1 MKTCKK
7 YTPLIMLGILAAL
20 FAVYL
25 RYSNQIYSYL
35 ADAIELMPISESQIR
50 QYDSGK
56 KVTALLNAISISKD
70 TEREKLW
77 VYGYAFIPTELESD
91 ERTAKIIF
99 ASDKKSYEGQLQVWF
114 REDVNS
120 SLAEQGIH
128 HSSEKLGILS
138 KEMNLIFLDAGVYRV
153 GIYVQENKSENGIC
167 WLPVYIKKTMWG
179 GAELYYGE
187 QISNYEGLEKRVSA
201 SATLLTVQNID
212 DYFYIPG
219 YAYDTEI
226 GANNQNVYIE
236 ATNSD
241 GEKMTYLA
249 LPNDSKQN
257 SYYPDESYTD
267 NSFVARV
274 PIELMPTGM
283 VELRVILENKETK
296 EAVYAYEELYLIE
309 EGTAQIYRGKVVENF
324 EGIMPSET
332 AQATVLNIF
341 DTQDY
346 YYIPGYAY
354 DTEIGPNNQN
364 IYVEFT
370 AEDGT
375 KRTVLALNTDSTG
388 LDYFPDASYTE
399 NSFSAYMPKAEV
411 GDGIYDVRVYIE
423 DQANGAIVYA
433 SESVWR
439 FKDGQTE
446 LYTGELVENFPK
458 VEDSTTSHAA
468 ILTVWYLDQSYY
480 YIPGYAYDTE
490 VGANNQT
497 VYLELEDSKGERIT
511 YKALTT
517 DSTGIDYFPDNTY
530 TRNSFTAKIPEELIP
545 DGTYAI
551 RTIIQDKSSGRVV
564 YAPGAL
570 NCAISQDEIVFQ

>member
-1 MKTCKK
+1 MKQNLKK
-7 YTPLIMLGILAAL
+7 FYPLICILLL
-20 FAVYL
+20 FFVLCTYL
-25 RYSNQIYSYL
+25 PFSNTIYSYF
-35 ADAIELMPISESQIR
+35 A
-50 QYDSGK
+50 GGTGF
-56 KVTALLNAISISKD
+56 VAISKEQLKEYD
-70 TEREKLW
+70 TRQK
-77 VYGYAFIPTELESD
+77 I
-91 ERTAKIIF
+91 TAYLDALKVLRD
-99 ASDKKSYEGQLQVWF
+99 AF
-114 REDVNS
+114 REDLKPYGYGYIPTQSESDNRHVKIILASTENS
-120 SLAEQGIH
+120 YE
-128 HSSEKLGILS
+128 SSINLCVREDLLNSMKSRNIQHTSSNLGIGGIGAWAGAGESL
-138 KEMNLIFLDAGVYRV
+138 NLLAVAKGQYRV
-153 GIYVQENKSENGIC
+153 GIYVYENEQEYGIC
-167 WLPVYIKKTMWG
+167 WMPIYVKKTAWG
-179 GAELYYGE
+179 GAEIYYGE
-187 QISNYEGLEKRVSA
+187 QISNFEGLEKSDTA
-201 SATLLTVQNID
+201 KATLLAVEGQK
-212 DYFYIPG
+212 DYF
-219 YAYDTEI
+219 
-226 GANNQNVYIE
+226 
-236 ATNSD
+236 
-241 GEKMTYLA
+241 
-249 LPNDSKQN
+249 
-257 SYYPDESYTD
+257 
-267 NSFVARV
+267 
-274 PIELMPTGM
+274 
-283 VELRVILENKETK
+283 
-296 EAVYAYEELYLIE
+296 
-309 EGTAQIYRGKVVENF
+309 
-324 EGIMPSET
+324 
-332 AQATVLNIF
+332 
-341 DTQDY
+341 
-346 YYIPGYAY
+346 YIPGYAY

-370 AEDGT
+370 AEDGN

-458 VEDSTTSHAA
+458 VEDSITSHAA